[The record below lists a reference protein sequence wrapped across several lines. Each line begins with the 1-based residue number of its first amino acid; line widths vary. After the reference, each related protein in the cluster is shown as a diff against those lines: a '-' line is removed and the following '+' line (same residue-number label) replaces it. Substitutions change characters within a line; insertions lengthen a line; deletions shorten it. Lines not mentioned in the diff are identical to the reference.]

1 MSLAQTE
8 PRPITADTISAS
20 DLLHELADLLVEMAS
35 APPRLVILPSVTGY
49 GDFDELAADLPEDR
63 R

>member
-1 MSLAQTE
+1 MSVTQAG

-35 APPRLVILPSVTGY
+35 TPPRLVILPSVRGY
-49 GDFDELAADLPEDR
+49 GDFDELAADLPEAR